1 MTGTELI
8 AEYFPGV
15 TDDEADYILW
25 NQTAFPFGN
34 LNYIRE
40 QLARL
45 KDLRARF
52 PSAPLC
58 ETCNEIALRE
68 QWCIPCWLALTP
80 EPRLL
85 TNGSA

>member
-1 MTGTELI
+1 MTGTQLVS
-8 AEYFPGV
+8 EYFPEV
-15 TDDEADYILW
+15 TENEAGYILW

-45 KDLRARF
+45 KDLRTRF
-52 PSAPLC
+52 PTAPLC
-58 ETCNEIALRE
+58 EQCNEIALRE
-68 QWCIPCWLALTP
+68 SLCIPCYLALTS

-85 TNGSA
+85 TT